1 MKQKKKKKKI
11 KTRGLNIQA
20 KIMIPAVIV
29 VVLLAALMGVNSYLR
44 LKDSLSSMG
53 VEMAKMSTD
62 MAMASIDASLIPD
75 IKEGSEYSEAYYDI
89 NRILRQQKDACG
101 IANLYTLYTDG
112 STIYYGVDTDTENPN
127 APGTVFGDYGKLA
140 QAFEGKEIL
149 SNEIVSDEKGDYI
162 TVYAP
167 IKTPAGEVVGVL
179 ASDYNA
185 TNIKLQ
191 MSMTVSRVIF
201 MGAVGLA
208 LAIILLNFTIRK
220 ITGGLTKVNDKL
232 YELVHKEGDLTQKLE
247 VGTGDELE
255 LIANNVN
262 DLLEYIRKIMIGIS
276 HNSES
281 LMTASKK
288 MEDSIRVADSG
299 IVDVSS
305 TMEEMSAAMQQTTSS
320 LGEISHMI
328 NDINESVG
336 EMANRA
342 KDGRDYS
349 SKMADRALSAKAK
362 AQDEEAD
369 AHRRTAEISEVL
381 RDRIEKSKAVEQIS
395 SLTATII
402 EITDETNLLAL
413 NASIEA
419 ARAGEAGKGFAV
431 VADEIGKL
439 AANSAQVAEQIRGV
453 SASVINT
460 VNELALEAEK
470 MIEFAENTAVDGYT
484 GLVGMSED
492 YNQDASS
499 MNDIMVEFANT
510 SKILHD
516 TMEEIKESIGAVNVA
531 VEESAKGIAN
541 ISATSSELTNS
552 VGDIQRE
559 ASGNSTVAQ
568 ELSEQVGKFKL

>member
-1 MKQKKKKKKI
+1 MKQKKKKI

-29 VVLLAALMGVNSYLR
+29 VVLLAALIGMNSYLQ

-75 IKEGSEYSEAYYDI
+75 IKEGSEYTEAYYDI

-149 SNEIVSDEKGDYI
+149 NNEIVSDEKGDYI

-167 IKTPAGEVVGVL
+167 IKTPAEEVVGVL

-191 MSMTVSRVIF
+191 MSKTISRVIF

-247 VGTGDELE
+247 VSTGDELE

-262 DLLEYIRKIMIGIS
+262 DLLEYIRKIMIDIS

-305 TMEEMSAAMQQTTSS
+305 TMEEMSAAMQETTSS
-320 LGEISHMI
+320 LGEISRMI

-439 AANSAQVAEQIRGV
+439 AGNSAQVAEQIRGV

-516 TMEEIKESIGAVNVA
+516 TMEEITESIGAVNVA

-541 ISATSSELTNS
+541 ISVTSSELTNS
-552 VGDIQRE
+552 VGDIQSE

-568 ELSEQVGKFKL
+568 DLSEQVGKFKL

>member
-1 MKQKKKKKKI
+1 MKRKKV

-29 VVLLAALMGVNSYLR
+29 VVLLAALIGMNSYLQ

-75 IKEGSEYSEAYYDI
+75 IKEGSEYTEAYYDI

-127 APGTVFGDYGKLA
+127 APGTVFADYGKLA

-149 SNEIVSDEKGDYI
+149 NNEIVSDEKGDYI

-167 IKTPAGEVVGVL
+167 IKTPAEEVVGVL

-191 MSMTVSRVIF
+191 MSKTISRVIF

-247 VGTGDELE
+247 VATGDELE

-552 VGDIQRE
+552 VGDIQSE

>member
-1 MKQKKKKKKI
+1 MKRKKV
-11 KTRGLNIQA
+11 KTRRLNIQA

-29 VVLLAALMGVNSYLR
+29 VVLLAALIGMNSYLQ

-75 IKEGSEYSEAYYDI
+75 IKEGSEYTEAYYDI

-149 SNEIVSDEKGDYI
+149 NNEIVSDEKGDYI

-167 IKTPAGEVVGVL
+167 IKTPAEEVVGVL

-191 MSMTVSRVIF
+191 MSKTISRVIF

-247 VGTGDELE
+247 VSTGDELE

-305 TMEEMSAAMQQTTSS
+305 TMEEMSAAMQETTSS

-439 AANSAQVAEQIRGV
+439 AGNSAQVAEQIRGV

-541 ISATSSELTNS
+541 ISVTSSELTNS
-552 VGDIQRE
+552 VGDIQSE